1 MILALTARPATLTA
15 QPVPCALDEVQKVIP
30 LDATVDHRVGSSVS
44 ISGERFIAGAWGA
57 GAAYV
62 FRRSGNAW
70 VQEAKLT
77 GAGGLFG
84 WAAAISGDR
93 AAVGAR
99 LDNSVATRAGATYV
113 FRRDDNGTPLVDDD
127 DFWVQEDTLSALDAA
142 NGDELGGAVA
152 VDGDRIIAGAQYEDE
167 NGDSAGS
174 AYVFRKDDNNTP
186 LDPTDDFWV
195 EEDKLIGSDTVAG
208 DNFGTSVSISSD
220 RAVVGAWH
228 HSAAG
233 NRSGAAYVFRRDD
246 NGTPAIVT
254 DDFWIEEDKL
264 VPGDAAT
271 FDEFGVAV
279 AIDGDRIVVGAW
291 FDDDGGNLAGSAY
304 VFRRDDNGTPSNPAD
319 DFWVEEA
326 KLTAS
331 DATAGDELGKS
342 VSIDGD
348 RAVVGAFEDDDA
360 CADDPVVDPNCD
372 SGSAYV
378 FERDDNGTPLDAS
391 DDVWT
396 QTVKLVA
403 SDTAPAEFFGRVAI
417 EGTTV
422 VVGSLSD
429 EAGDQA
435 GAVYVYDVSERCPS
449 IPTVSRW
456 GMVVMALF
464 LACSG
469 TVAIR
474 VRRGLA

>member
-1 MILALTARPATLTA
+1 MVLALAARPAPLMA
-15 QPVPCALDEVQKVIP
+15 QPLPCVLDEVQKLIP
-30 LDATVDHRVGSSVS
+30 FDATVDHRVGSSVS
-44 ISGERFIAGAWGA
+44 ISGDRFITGAWGA

-62 FRRSGNAW
+62 FRRSGSLW

-84 WAAAISGDR
+84 WSVAISGDR
-93 AAVGAR
+93 AVVGAR
-99 LDNSVATRAGATYV
+99 FDNAAATEAGAAYL

-127 DFWVQEDTLSALDAA
+127 DFWIPEDTLTALDAA
-142 NGDELGGAVA
+142 DDDQLGGAVA
-152 VDGDRIIAGAQYEDE
+152 IDGDRVIAGAQFEDAT
-167 NGDSAGS
+167 GDSAGA
-174 AYVFRKDDNNTP
+174 AYVFRKNDN
-186 LDPTDDFWV
+186 DVWV
-195 EEDKLIGSDTVAG
+195 EEAKLIGSDTISG
-208 DNFGTSVSISSD
+208 DNFGTSVSISGD

-228 HSAAG
+228 HNAAG

-246 NGTPAIVT
+246 NGTPSIPT

-271 FDEFGVAV
+271 FDQFGVAV

-291 FDDDGGNLAGSAY
+291 LDDDGGNLAGSAY

-319 DFWVEEA
+319 DSWVEEA

-331 DATAGDELGKS
+331 DAAAGDELGKS
-342 VSIDGD
+342 VAIDGD
-348 RAVVGAFEDDDA
+348 RAVIGAFEDDDA
-360 CADDPVVDPNCD
+360 CAQDPVPDPNCD

-391 DDVWT
+391 DDAWI
-396 QTVKLVA
+396 QTIKLVA
-403 SDTAPAEFFGRVAI
+403 SDTAAKEFFGRVAI

-422 VVGSLSD
+422 VAGSLSD

-435 GAVYVYDVSERCPS
+435 GAVYVFDVSERCAA
-449 IPTVSRW
+449 IPTVSQW
-456 GMVVMALF
+456 GMVVMML
-464 LACSG
+464 LLISSG

-474 VRRGLA
+474 VRRGAV

>member
-1 MILALTARPATLTA
+1 M
-15 QPVPCALDEVQKVIP
+15 
-30 LDATVDHRVGSSVS
+30 S
-44 ISGERFIAGAWGA
+44 ISGDRFITGAWGA
-57 GAAYV
+57 DAAYV
-62 FRRSGNAW
+62 FRRNGNSW

-77 GAGGLFG
+77 GAGGFFG
-84 WAAAISGDR
+84 WSVAISGDR
-93 AAVGAR
+93 AVVGAR
-99 LDNSVATRAGATYV
+99 FDSAAATQAGAAYL

-127 DFWVQEDTLSALDAA
+127 DFWVPEETLTALDAA
-142 NGDELGGAVA
+142 GGDQLGGAVA
-152 VDGDRIIAGAQYEDE
+152 IDGDRVIAGAQYENA
-167 NGDSAGS
+167 NGDSAGA

-195 EEDKLIGSDTVAG
+195 EEDKLIGSDTVAA
-208 DNFGTSVSISSD
+208 DNFGTSVSISGD

-228 HSAAG
+228 HNVTG

-264 VPGDAAT
+264 VPADAAT

-279 AIDGDRIVVGAW
+279 ANYGDRAVVGAW
-291 FDDDGGNLAGSAY
+291 LDDDGGNLAGSAY
-304 VFRRDDNGTPSNPAD
+304 VFRRDDNATPGIPAD

-331 DATAGDELGKS
+331 DAAAGDELGKS

-348 RAVVGAFEDDDA
+348 RAVIGAFEDDDA
-360 CADDPVVDPNCD
+360 CAQDPVPDPNCD

-403 SDTAPAEFFGRVAI
+403 SDTAPADFFGRVAI
-417 EGTTV
+417 DGTTV

-456 GMVVMALF
+456 GMVVMVLL

-474 VRRGLA
+474 VRRVLV